1 MKEVFIIK
9 AAIVKNK
16 GILPVIEEIE
26 VPVQSTEDELI
37 LTVKASAL
45 TMVGKSSSLGS
56 HYSSHDAFPKVAGI
70 EGVGEDISG
79 NRFYFIGSQ
88 NPYGALAEQT
98 LVNKKRTV
106 KIPEKL
112 DTITAAA
119 IANPGMSSYA
129 ALVYRAKIT
138 SNDVVLINGA
148 TGTAGILAVKMAYA
162 LGAKKVIAIGRNKDA
177 LERSGADEYLSSSDY
192 DNNEQTQYL
201 VDLGKIIADVTIVLD
216 YLWGNTAQ
224 LIMQAIYQFSNHQ
237 SEIRY
242 IQIGTLVSPEINVPG
257 ALLRSTKLTL
267 MGSGLGSVGSKEL
280 LSSAERVFELA
291 VINHWHVPNITFKL
305 EDIKKAWKA
314 PSHPRPVIII

>member
-1 MKEVFIIK
+1 MK

-16 GILPVIEEIE
+16 GILPVVEEIDA
-26 VPVQSTEDELI
+26 PVQSTENELI

-70 EGVGEDISG
+70 EGVGEDTDG
-79 NRFYFIGSQ
+79 DRFYFIGSQ
-88 NPYGALAEQT
+88 GLYGALAEQT
-98 LVNKKRTV
+98 LVNKNRTV

-129 ALVYRAKIT
+129 ALVYRAKIA

-148 TGTAGILAVKMAYA
+148 TGTAGMLAVKMAYA

-177 LERSGADEYLSSSDY
+177 LEHSGADEYLSSSDY
-192 DNNEQTQYL
+192 SNNEQTQYL
-201 VDLGKIIADVTIVLD
+201 VDLGKIITDVTIVLD
-216 YLWGNTAQ
+216 YLWGDTAQ
-224 LIMQAIYQFSNHQ
+224 QIMQAIYQFGNHQ
-237 SEIRY
+237 IEVRY
-242 IQIGTLVSPEINVPG
+242 IQIGTLVAQEIIVPG

-280 LSSAERVFELA
+280 LLSAEKVFELA
-291 VINHWHVPNITFKL
+291 VTNHWHIPNTTFRL
-305 EDIKKAWKA
+305 EDIKKAWEA

>member
-1 MKEVFIIK
+1 MK

-16 GILPVIEEIE
+16 GILPVVEKIDAPIH
-26 VPVQSTEDELI
+26 STEDELI

-45 TMVGKSSSLGS
+45 TKVSKSSSLGN
-56 HYSSHDAFPKVAGI
+56 HYSSHDSFPKVAGM
-70 EGVGEDISG
+70 EGVGEDTNG

-88 NPYGALAEQT
+88 GSYGALAEQT

-119 IANPGMSSYA
+119 IANPGMSSYT

-148 TGTAGILAVKMAYA
+148 TGTAGMLAVKMAYA

-177 LERSGADEYLSSSDY
+177 LKHSGADEFLSSSDY
-192 DNNEQTQYL
+192 GDNEQTQYL
-201 VDLGKIIADVTIVLD
+201 VDLGKIITDVTIVLD
-216 YLWGNTAQ
+216 YLWGDTAQ
-224 LIMQAIYQFSNHQ
+224 QIMQAIYQFGNRQ
-237 SEIRY
+237 FEIRY
-242 IQIGTLVSPEINVPG
+242 IQIGTLASQEITIPG

-291 VINHWHVPNITFKL
+291 VTNNWHIPTITFKL
-305 EDIKKAWKA
+305 EDIKKAWEV